1 VTRGRAMTTQRWNLN
16 PRRALVA
23 VTALV
28 GAVVPTVFAATSGA
42 STTLSVCPSPA
53 SLTDRAA
60 ARQLLML
67 GFTKEDDARLAL
79 LARNGIG
86 GFFVMGSR
94 RSDASIKQAG
104 SQIAAIRRGAASAK
118 LTVPFIAVDDEGGRV
133 QRFVGLGAVPSARE
147 LGAQPASKIRSTA
160 QAHADKLAALGLN
173 MDFAPVL
180 DLDDRDNGVI
190 ADRSF
195 SKDPKLAWAGAKAF
209 ADGLTAAGLTPVFK
223 HFPGHGSASGDSHK
237 ALVTTPPIA
246 ELRKADLVPFGEAIN
261 SGAQVMM
268 MGHLLVPGLTSGN
281 TPTTWTPAAYQE
293 LRRMGF
299 AGIVMTDDLG
309 MGALSVEKTIGAR
322 ASRAVAA
329 GADMVLFATT
339 NGAEQILD
347 TLEADMKSGKLPR
360 ARVNEAVGRTLKLR
374 CG

>member
-1 VTRGRAMTTQRWNLN
+1 
-16 PRRALVA
+16 
-23 VTALV
+23 
-28 GAVVPTVFAATSGA
+28 
-42 STTLSVCPSPA
+42 
-53 SLTDRAA
+53 
-60 ARQLLML
+60 
-67 GFTKEDDARLAL
+67 
-79 LARNGIG
+79 
-86 GFFVMGSR
+86 
-94 RSDASIKQAG
+94 
-104 SQIAAIRRGAASAK
+104 
-118 LTVPFIAVDDEGGRV
+118 
-133 QRFVGLGAVPSARE
+133 
-147 LGAQPASKIRSTA
+147 
-160 QAHADKLAALGLN
+160 

-209 ADGLTAAGLTPVFK
+209 ADGLIAAGLTPVFK

-268 MGHLLVPGLTSGN
+268 MGHLLVPGLTTGN

-299 AGIVMTDDLG
+299 AGVVMTDDLG